1 MFIGKR
7 NASLNVNYSINS
19 KPIPVV
25 ESIEDLGVTIDSD
38 CKFNNHI
45 SHIVA
50 RAHTRANLIHKYFTS
65 KDPN

>member
-1 MFIGKR
+1 MFIDKY
-7 NASLNVNYSINS
+7 NASLTANYSINS

-25 ESIEDLGVTIDSD
+25 ESIKDLGVNIDSD

-50 RAHTRANLIHKYFTS
+50 RAHTRANLIHKCFT
-65 KDPN
+65 